1 MLIVAM
7 WVTAALLLRL
17 TEGRSNNEFDTMPK
31 ALWNIA
37 VYLFSG
43 LDSGMP
49 QTLFGRA
56 VVTVVLIL
64 SLGLAAV
71 LTGSVASFLVERR
84 LGRKRR
90 MPAYDLK
97 DHIVICN
104 WNDKAIPII
113 TELHAKIVRDKR
125 PIVIVSE
132 SADAA
137 DVPEED
143 DMPEFQDVYLIK
155 GDPAKEVI
163 LRRANVHH
171 AYSAIVLSDPADGKL
186 ADAKSI
192 LIALAVRSVC
202 DAHDLP
208 KTHVC
213 VECLSA
219 QNIEHLRRAGAD
231 EIVSADDFAMML
243 LSQAALVHGLSG
255 VYHNL
260 LTVSG
265 ETNEVYV
272 VPVPDAY
279 VGKSFAELG
288 ADMFR
293 SRDKE
298 NPAILIGAMTA
309 DGLLVN
315 PQVDRLRTFGQGD
328 KAIVIAW
335 EAPDSLI

>member
-49 QTLFGRA
+49 RTLFGRT
-56 VVTVVLIL
+56 VVTAVLIV
-64 SLGLAAV
+64 SVGLVAL

-84 LGRKRR
+84 LGRRRR
-90 MPAYDLK
+90 MPTHDLK
-97 DHIVICN
+97 NHIVICN
-104 WNDKAIPII
+104 WNDKAVPII
-113 TELHAKIVRDKR
+113 VELHADIVRDKR
-125 PIVIVSE
+125 PIVIVSA
-132 SADAA
+132 STDAA

-143 DMPEFQDVYLIK
+143 DMPQFQDVYLIK
-155 GDPAKEVI
+155 GDPAKE
-163 LRRANVHH
+163 LMLKRANVHQAH
-171 AYSAIVLSDPADGKL
+171 SVIVLSDPADGAL

-192 LIALAVRSVC
+192 LIALAVRSLC
-202 DAHDLP
+202 DAHDTE

-213 VECLSA
+213 VECISA

-231 EIVSADDFAMML
+231 EIVSAADFATML
-243 LSQAALVHGLSG
+243 LAQAALVHGLSK

-309 DGLLVN
+309 DGLMVN
-315 PQVDRLRTFGQGD
+315 PQSDRLRVFRQGD
-328 KAIVIAW
+328 RAIVISW
-335 EAPDSLI
+335 ELPESLV